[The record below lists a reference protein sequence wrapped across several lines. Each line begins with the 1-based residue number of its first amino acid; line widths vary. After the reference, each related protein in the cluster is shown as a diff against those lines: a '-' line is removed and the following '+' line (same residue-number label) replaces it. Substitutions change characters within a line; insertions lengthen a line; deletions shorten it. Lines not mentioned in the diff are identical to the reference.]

1 MSPMRVRFF
10 HIRYRDMLARCILVL
25 LLFGPGAANAWWVLE
40 GYEWEKDKWSYNL
53 ITTVS
58 AIPGRTPNPCYG
70 RTGDRLCKTD
80 AGYFAYFVA
89 DSGREFRVASVGG
102 LLKASYRYM
111 YLEDMMLEIQS
122 KGLVMKF
129 RSLNPSRVGL
139 PLRICFEQNGT
150 NSSNGVSFPPCMTV
164 PPPEVSCDLTDK
176 SIVLEHGT
184 LTTGEVEGDVA
195 SARTLFVC
203 SQEYKAKVYMPGG
216 DNIPMGAGLQA
227 EIRLNG
233 ELAGGGSTLVGHV
246 GGAELL
252 VTSKL
257 KTSGAVTPGSHQGSG
272 IIIVEYL

>member
-1 MSPMRVRFF
+1 
-10 HIRYRDMLARCILVL
+10 MLARCILLL
-25 LLFGPGAANAWWVLE
+25 LLFGPGVANAWWVLE
-40 GYEWEKDKWSYNL
+40 GYEWERDGGKYNL

-58 AIPGRTPNPCYG
+58 ATAGRTPNPCYG
-70 RTGDRLCKTD
+70 RSGDETCRTD
-80 AGYFAYFVA
+80 AGYLGYFSASIGNDFRAFAVN
-89 DSGREFRVASVGG
+89 GT
-102 LLKASYRYM
+102 LKASYRYM

-122 KGLVMKF
+122 KNRVLKF
-129 RSLNPSRVGL
+129 LSINSSTVGL
-139 PLRICFEQNGT
+139 PTRICFEQNGT

>member
-10 HIRYRDMLARCILVL
+10 HIRYRDLLARCILVL

-40 GYEWEKDKWSYNL
+40 GYEWERDRPTYNL
-53 ITTVS
+53 LVTIS
-58 AIPGRTPNPCYG
+58 AAPGRTPNPCYG
-70 RTGDRLCKTD
+70 RGSDETCRTNV
-80 AGYFAYFVA
+80 GYFGYFT
-89 DSGREFRVASVGG
+89 ASVGNDFRAPSNG
-102 LLKASYRYM
+102 TTTASYRYM
-111 YLEDMMLEIQS
+111 YLEDIMLEIQS
-122 KGLVMKF
+122 KNSVLRFLKID
-129 RSLNPSRVGL
+129 PSRVGT
-139 PLRICFEQNGT
+139 PTRICFEQNGT
-150 NSSNGVSFPPCMTV
+150 RPSNIVSFPPCMTV
-164 PPPEVSCDLTDK
+164 PPPDVSCDLTDK
-176 SIVLEHGT
+176 SIMLEHGT

-203 SQEYKAKVYMPGG
+203 NQEYKAKVYMPGG
-216 DNIPMGAGLQA
+216 DNIPMGDGLQA

-257 KTSGAVTPGSHQGSG
+257 KTSGAVTPGSHQGTG